1 MKKRVYPHMFMGR
14 IVRNRRVVLP
24 LGCVVFLAA
33 GLWASDKQATA
44 PAVPPN
50 QLVREAVSKELKTQ
64 TSRSERFR
72 YRMKKVTPEGSQIKE
87 YVETDAGTV
96 GRLVAVDDQPL
107 APDAQ
112 AKEDARLKN
121 LVANPSLQADRQKK
135 QKDDEDRVTRM
146 VGALADAF
154 NYEYDG
160 NDTGKNGAEL
170 IRLRFQPNPAYDP
183 PTRELKVYQGMQG
196 KMWVDA
202 ATHRMVRLEA
212 TLFRDVDFGWGI
224 LGRLYKGGHFDIEQ
238 SDIGGGRFET
248 TYMNLDFTGKVMMV
262 KSLKIRDTETLS
274 EFHRIADKLSLAQ
287 GVEMLRSYEP
297 GKDVVAQGAAPPPP
311 RSQQK

>member
-1 MKKRVYPHMFMGR
+1 MRAVFP
-14 IVRNRRVVLP
+14 VACVL
-24 LGCVVFLAA
+24 FLAG
-33 GLWASDKQATA
+33 GLFASGGQAPT
-44 PAVPPN
+44 PAVPAN
-50 QLVREAVSKELKTQ
+50 ELVRGAVTKELKTQ
-64 TSRSERFR
+64 AGRSERFR

-96 GRLVAVDDQPL
+96 GRLVAMNDQPL

-112 AKEDARLKN
+112 AKEDARLQS
-121 LVANPSLQADRQKK
+121 LVSNPSLQADRQKK
-135 QKDDEDRVTRM
+135 QKEDEERVTRM

-160 NDTGKNGAEL
+160 NETGKNGAEL
-170 IRLRFQPNPAYDP
+170 IRLKFQPNPNYDP

-196 KMWVDA
+196 KMWIDA
-202 ATHRMVRLEA
+202 TSHRMVRLEA

-238 SDIGGGRFET
+238 SDVGGGRYET

-274 EFHRIADKLSLAQ
+274 DFHRIGDNLTLAQ
-287 GVEMLRSYEP
+287 GVEMLRSYQP
-297 GKDVVAQGAAPPPP
+297 GKDVVAQGTAPAPP